1 MRFPFRSLFALL
13 LAALVAGCGF
23 HLRGAGSGNLPYKTM
38 YIALPETAEV
48 RVWLERYL
56 RGSTNTTVSDDAKTA
71 TVTFQQLSDSRDK
84 SILSI
89 DARGRVREY
98 RLQMRYRF
106 RLVDAQ
112 GREIVAPQEISM
124 NRDMTYDDSQVLS
137 KSMEENLL
145 WRDMTNDLV
154 NQIMRRLSRIKPKDP
169 SVEDD
174 D

>member
-1 MRFPFRSLFALL
+1 MAVRSLLIVLL
-13 LAALVAGCGF
+13 TATLAACGF
-23 HLRGAGSGNLPYKTM
+23 HLRGSAGSDLPYASM

-56 RGSTNTTVSDDAKTA
+56 RGSTTTTVSDDAKTA

>member
-1 MRFPFRSLFALL
+1 MAVRSLLIVLL
-13 LAALVAGCGF
+13 TATLVACGF
-23 HLRGAGSGNLPYKTM
+23 HLRGSAGSDLPYASM

-112 GREIVAPQEISM
+112 GRDIVAPQEISM